1 MGGLLYLL
9 LFVIVMVALSRL
21 MEKEVGGDYISG
33 FIIEIQFDTMF
44 MILHILFANDTLTVC
59 GKAFLCDFRLISGL
73 NINLGK

>member
-33 FIIEIQFDTMF
+33 FIIEIQL
-44 MILHILFANDTLTVC
+44 ILC
-59 GKAFLCDFRLISGL
+59 S
-73 NINLGK
+73 